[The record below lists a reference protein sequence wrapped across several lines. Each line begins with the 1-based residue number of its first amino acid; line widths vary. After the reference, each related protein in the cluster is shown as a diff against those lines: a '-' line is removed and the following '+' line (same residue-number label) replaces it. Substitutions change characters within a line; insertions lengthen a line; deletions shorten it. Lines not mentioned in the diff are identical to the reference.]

1 MSINI
6 DDIIYQV
13 EDEIEQANNVSEQIQ
28 DKLNQLEDI
37 VTDLDT
43 SELSNHLTRLYEIN
57 EQVERIDNAKTK
69 ALDDFDIGY

>member
-13 EDEIEQANNVSEQIQ
+13 EDEIEIANNVSEQVR

-57 EQVERIDNAKTK
+57 EQVERIDTAKTK

>member
-13 EDEIEQANNVSEQIQ
+13 EDEIEIANNVSEQIQ
-28 DKLNQLEDI
+28 NKLNQLEDI

-43 SELSNHLTRLYEIN
+43 SELSNHLTRLQEIS
-57 EQVERIDNAKTK
+57 EQLERIDTAKIK